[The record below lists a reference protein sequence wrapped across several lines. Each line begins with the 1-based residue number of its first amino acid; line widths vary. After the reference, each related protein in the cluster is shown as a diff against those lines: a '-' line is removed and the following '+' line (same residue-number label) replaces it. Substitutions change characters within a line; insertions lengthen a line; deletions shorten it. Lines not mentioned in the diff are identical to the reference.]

1 MTLMDGVRASP
12 STAVAGGGGIAPSRK
27 DVIEA
32 ESADPNGRSAGKM
45 MLEALEVE
53 PAKKAGTISSWL
65 GMT

>member
-1 MTLMDGVRASP
+1 MTLMDLREAEESL
-12 STAVAGGGGIAPSRK
+12 PSRK

-32 ESADPNGRSAGKM
+32 VSADPNGRSAGKL